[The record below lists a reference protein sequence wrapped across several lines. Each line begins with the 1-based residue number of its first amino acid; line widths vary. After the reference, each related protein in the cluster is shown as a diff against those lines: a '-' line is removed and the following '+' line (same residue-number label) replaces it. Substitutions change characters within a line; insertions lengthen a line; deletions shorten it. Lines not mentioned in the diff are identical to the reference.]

1 MGTGENERN
10 EKRTRGCGKWTVR
23 TAIVEFLEIFHL
35 DISLKIHSKASILVD
50 TNESSSSCLAKDSFE
65 RRRRSEKLIRQTELF
80 VRSKKIT

>member
-1 MGTGENERN
+1 MRETRSERGAVVN
-10 EKRTRGCGKWTVR
+10 GRCEQQ
-23 TAIVEFLEIFHL
+23 FLEIFHL

-50 TNESSSSCLAKDSFE
+50 TNEWSSSCLAKDSFE